1 MKKILIPIAS
11 IIACVIF
18 GASFVRSTENVDCF
32 RRGYTFWSDSL
43 SLWNSC
49 LRRKRQTMIET
60 IIVYL
65 AGGALA
71 IALFFVL
78 VARIVR
84 LITGK
89 DLLNKKFPFIRD
101 ITNKMFLIGITFAV
115 VYVLVM
121 AFI

>member
-1 MKKILIPIAS
+1 
-11 IIACVIF
+11 
-18 GASFVRSTENVDCF
+18 
-32 RRGYTFWSDSL
+32 
-43 SLWNSC
+43 
-49 LRRKRQTMIET
+49 MIET

-78 VARIVR
+78 LARIVR

-101 ITNKMFLIGITFAV
+101 ITNKMFLVGISFAV
-115 VYVLVM
+115 VYVILI

>member
-1 MKKILIPIAS
+1 
-11 IIACVIF
+11 
-18 GASFVRSTENVDCF
+18 
-32 RRGYTFWSDSL
+32 
-43 SLWNSC
+43 
-49 LRRKRQTMIET
+49 MIET
-60 IIVYL
+60 VLVYL

-101 ITNKMFLIGITFAV
+101 ITNKMFLVGISFAV
-115 VYVLVM
+115 VYVILI

>member
-1 MKKILIPIAS
+1 
-11 IIACVIF
+11 
-18 GASFVRSTENVDCF
+18 
-32 RRGYTFWSDSL
+32 
-43 SLWNSC
+43 
-49 LRRKRQTMIET
+49 MIET

-78 VARIVR
+78 LARIVR

-89 DLLNKKFPFIRD
+89 DLLNTKFPFIRD
-101 ITNKMFLIGITFAV
+101 LTNKMFLLGMTFAV
-115 VYVLVM
+115 VYVILM

>member
-1 MKKILIPIAS
+1 MCRPIKETK
-11 IIACVIF
+11 V
-18 GASFVRSTENVDCF
+18 
-32 RRGYTFWSDSL
+32 
-43 SLWNSC
+43 
-49 LRRKRQTMIET
+49 IET

-78 VARIVR
+78 LARIVR

-101 ITNKMFLIGITFAV
+101 ITNKMFVVGISFAV
-115 VYVLVM
+115 VYVILI

>member
-1 MKKILIPIAS
+1 
-11 IIACVIF
+11 
-18 GASFVRSTENVDCF
+18 
-32 RRGYTFWSDSL
+32 
-43 SLWNSC
+43 
-49 LRRKRQTMIET
+49 MIET

-65 AGGALA
+65 AGCALA
-71 IALFFVL
+71 TALFFVL

-115 VYVLVM
+115 MYVIVM
-121 AFI
+121 VFI

>member
-1 MKKILIPIAS
+1 
-11 IIACVIF
+11 
-18 GASFVRSTENVDCF
+18 
-32 RRGYTFWSDSL
+32 
-43 SLWNSC
+43 
-49 LRRKRQTMIET
+49 MIEI

-71 IALFFVL
+71 LALFFVL
-78 VARIVR
+78 LARIVR

-101 ITNKMFLIGITFAV
+101 ITNKMFVVGISFAV
-115 VYVLVM
+115 VYVILI

>member
-1 MKKILIPIAS
+1 
-11 IIACVIF
+11 
-18 GASFVRSTENVDCF
+18 
-32 RRGYTFWSDSL
+32 
-43 SLWNSC
+43 
-49 LRRKRQTMIET
+49 MIET
-60 IIVYL
+60 VLVYL
-65 AGGALA
+65 AGCALA

-115 VYVLVM
+115 VYVIVI

>member
-1 MKKILIPIAS
+1 
-11 IIACVIF
+11 
-18 GASFVRSTENVDCF
+18 
-32 RRGYTFWSDSL
+32 
-43 SLWNSC
+43 
-49 LRRKRQTMIET
+49 MIET
-60 IIVYL
+60 VLVYL

-89 DLLNKKFPFIRD
+89 DLLNKKLPFIRD
-101 ITNKMFLIGITFAV
+101 ITNKMFLIGLTFAV
-115 VYVLVM
+115 VYVILM

>member
-1 MKKILIPIAS
+1 
-11 IIACVIF
+11 
-18 GASFVRSTENVDCF
+18 
-32 RRGYTFWSDSL
+32 
-43 SLWNSC
+43 
-49 LRRKRQTMIET
+49 MIET
-60 IIVYL
+60 VIVYL

-78 VARIVR
+78 LARIVR

-101 ITNKMFLIGITFAV
+101 LTNKMFLVGMTFAV
-115 VYVLVM
+115 VYVILM

>member
-1 MKKILIPIAS
+1 
-11 IIACVIF
+11 
-18 GASFVRSTENVDCF
+18 
-32 RRGYTFWSDSL
+32 
-43 SLWNSC
+43 
-49 LRRKRQTMIET
+49 MIET

-78 VARIVR
+78 LARIVR
-84 LITGK
+84 LIAGK

-101 ITNKMFLIGITFAV
+101 ITNKMFLVGITLAV
-115 VYVLVM
+115 VYVILI

>member
-1 MKKILIPIAS
+1 
-11 IIACVIF
+11 
-18 GASFVRSTENVDCF
+18 
-32 RRGYTFWSDSL
+32 
-43 SLWNSC
+43 
-49 LRRKRQTMIET
+49 MIET
-60 IIVYL
+60 VLVYL

-78 VARIVR
+78 LARIVQ
-84 LITGK
+84 LTTGK

-115 VYVLVM
+115 VYIIVI

>member
-1 MKKILIPIAS
+1 
-11 IIACVIF
+11 
-18 GASFVRSTENVDCF
+18 
-32 RRGYTFWSDSL
+32 
-43 SLWNSC
+43 
-49 LRRKRQTMIET
+49 MIET

-71 IALFFVL
+71 LALFFVL
-78 VARIVR
+78 LARIVR

-89 DLLNKKFPFIRD
+89 DVLNKNFPFIRD
-101 ITNKMFLIGITFAV
+101 ITNKMFLLGITFAV

>member
-1 MKKILIPIAS
+1 
-11 IIACVIF
+11 
-18 GASFVRSTENVDCF
+18 
-32 RRGYTFWSDSL
+32 
-43 SLWNSC
+43 
-49 LRRKRQTMIET
+49 MIET

-78 VARIVR
+78 LARIVR

-101 ITNKMFLIGITFAV
+101 ITNKMFLLGISFAV
-115 VYVLVM
+115 VYVILI

>member
-1 MKKILIPIAS
+1 
-11 IIACVIF
+11 
-18 GASFVRSTENVDCF
+18 
-32 RRGYTFWSDSL
+32 
-43 SLWNSC
+43 
-49 LRRKRQTMIET
+49 MIET

-71 IALFFVL
+71 LALFFVL
-78 VARIVR
+78 LARVVR

-101 ITNKMFLIGITFAV
+101 LTNKMFLVGMTFAV
-115 VYVLVM
+115 VYIILM

>member
-1 MKKILIPIAS
+1 
-11 IIACVIF
+11 
-18 GASFVRSTENVDCF
+18 
-32 RRGYTFWSDSL
+32 
-43 SLWNSC
+43 
-49 LRRKRQTMIET
+49 MIET

-78 VARIVR
+78 LARIVR

-89 DLLNKKFPFIRD
+89 DLLNKKFPFIRE
-101 ITNKMFLIGITFAV
+101 ITNKMFLMGLTFAV
-115 VYVLVM
+115 VYVIVM

>member
-1 MKKILIPIAS
+1 
-11 IIACVIF
+11 
-18 GASFVRSTENVDCF
+18 
-32 RRGYTFWSDSL
+32 
-43 SLWNSC
+43 
-49 LRRKRQTMIET
+49 MIET

-115 VYVLVM
+115 VYVIVM
-121 AFI
+121 AFILLAQGLLYAPPYPHHITNLRCHGC

>member
-1 MKKILIPIAS
+1 
-11 IIACVIF
+11 
-18 GASFVRSTENVDCF
+18 
-32 RRGYTFWSDSL
+32 
-43 SLWNSC
+43 
-49 LRRKRQTMIET
+49 MIET

-78 VARIVR
+78 LARIVR

-101 ITNKMFLIGITFAV
+101 LTNKMFLVGITLAV
-115 VYVLVM
+115 VYVILI

>member
-1 MKKILIPIAS
+1 MIA
-11 IIACVIF
+11 
-18 GASFVRSTENVDCF
+18 
-32 RRGYTFWSDSL
+32 
-43 SLWNSC
+43 
-49 LRRKRQTMIET
+49 T

-78 VARIVR
+78 LARIVR

-89 DLLNKKFPFIRD
+89 DLLNKKFPFIKD
-101 ITNKMFLIGITFAV
+101 ITNKMFVVGISFAV
-115 VYVLVM
+115 VYVILI

>member
-1 MKKILIPIAS
+1 
-11 IIACVIF
+11 
-18 GASFVRSTENVDCF
+18 
-32 RRGYTFWSDSL
+32 
-43 SLWNSC
+43 
-49 LRRKRQTMIET
+49 MIET
-60 IIVYL
+60 VLVYL

-101 ITNKMFLIGITFAV
+101 ITNKMFLIGLTFAV
-115 VYVLVM
+115 VYVILM

>member
-1 MKKILIPIAS
+1 
-11 IIACVIF
+11 
-18 GASFVRSTENVDCF
+18 
-32 RRGYTFWSDSL
+32 
-43 SLWNSC
+43 
-49 LRRKRQTMIET
+49 MIET
-60 IIVYL
+60 VLVYL
-65 AGGALA
+65 AGCALA

-101 ITNKMFLIGITFAV
+101 ITNKMFLIGLTFAV
-115 VYVLVM
+115 VYVILI

>member
-1 MKKILIPIAS
+1 
-11 IIACVIF
+11 
-18 GASFVRSTENVDCF
+18 
-32 RRGYTFWSDSL
+32 
-43 SLWNSC
+43 
-49 LRRKRQTMIET
+49 MIET

-78 VARIVR
+78 LARIVR

-101 ITNKMFLIGITFAV
+101 ITNKMFVVGISFAV
-115 VYVLVM
+115 VYVILI
-121 AFI
+121 AFS

>member
-1 MKKILIPIAS
+1 
-11 IIACVIF
+11 
-18 GASFVRSTENVDCF
+18 
-32 RRGYTFWSDSL
+32 
-43 SLWNSC
+43 
-49 LRRKRQTMIET
+49 MIET
-60 IIVYL
+60 VLVYL

-101 ITNKMFLIGITFAV
+101 ITNKMFLVGITFAV
-115 VYVLVM
+115 VYVILM
-121 AFI
+121 GFI

>member
-1 MKKILIPIAS
+1 
-11 IIACVIF
+11 
-18 GASFVRSTENVDCF
+18 
-32 RRGYTFWSDSL
+32 
-43 SLWNSC
+43 
-49 LRRKRQTMIET
+49 MIET

-65 AGGALA
+65 AAAALA
-71 IALFFVL
+71 TALFFVL
-78 VARIVR
+78 LARIVR

-115 VYVLVM
+115 VYVIVI

>member
-1 MKKILIPIAS
+1 
-11 IIACVIF
+11 
-18 GASFVRSTENVDCF
+18 
-32 RRGYTFWSDSL
+32 
-43 SLWNSC
+43 
-49 LRRKRQTMIET
+49 MIET

-65 AGGALA
+65 AGCALS

-101 ITNKMFLIGITFAV
+101 ITNRMFLIGITFAV